1 MLVQNFS
8 ADQFE
13 IFFDQI
19 FDDKIDDNS
28 IKNFLLDL
36 NHHNIPLN
44 SMIGAVKALKKRSL
58 KINCSYPTLDVCGT
72 GGDKLNTL
80 NISTSVAFTL
90 SSMGVKIL
98 KHGNKAVSS
107 QSGSADIFS
116 RLNIDFFDEEQKILG
131 DLNQKNLS
139 FLFAPF
145 FHPALKKLSKIRQEI
160 NQPTIFNYLGPLLN
174 PANPSWQIIGLAK
187 YSMMEKYSQVI
198 AKINPSANIYL
209 VHGFDGMDEITT
221 TDKSYLLKIIQG
233 QIQPLIIINPD
244 EYGITRVS
252 LEDLIGGDS
261 AFNAQKILDLFA
273 NAQDLPYLEIVA
285 LNSAFALQ
293 LINEISD
300 IKEAIKYCKNHIISG
315 KVMDHLIKNY
325 PQLPKN

>member
-36 NHHNIPLN
+36 NHHNIPLS
-44 SMIGAVKALKKRSL
+44 SMIGALRSLKKRSL
-58 KINCSYPTLDVCGT
+58 KINCQFPTLDVCGT

-80 NISTSVAFTL
+80 NISTAVAFTL

-107 QSGSADIFS
+107 KSGSADIFS
-116 RLNIDFFDEEQKILG
+116 YLNIDFLSDENQILNE
-131 DLNQKNLS
+131 LNQKNLS

-145 FHPALKKLSKIRQEI
+145 FHPALKKLAKIRQEI

-174 PANPSWQIIGLAK
+174 PANPSWQIIGIAK
-187 YSMMEKYSQVI
+187 YAMMEKYSQVI

-233 QIQPLIIINPD
+233 QIQPIEIINPS
-244 EYGITRVS
+244 EYGIERAS
-252 LEDLIGGDS
+252 IADLTGGDS
-261 AFNAQKILDLFA
+261 VFNAQKMLDLFA
-273 NAQDLPYLEIVA
+273 CAQDLSYLDIVC

-293 LINEISD
+293 LTGKFLE

-315 KVMDHLIKNY
+315 KVIEHLIKNY
-325 PQLPKN
+325 PQLPQN

>member
-1 MLVQNFS
+1 MLVQSFT

-28 IKNFLLDL
+28 VKNFLLDL
-36 NHHNIPLN
+36 NQNNIPLN
-44 SMIGAVKALKKRSL
+44 SMIGAVRALKKRSL
-58 KINCSYPTLDVCGT
+58 KINCNQDVLDVCGT

-80 NISTSVAFTL
+80 NISTAVAFTL
-90 SSMGVKIL
+90 ASMGVKIL

-107 QSGSADIFS
+107 NSGSADIYS
-116 RLNIDFFDEEQKILG
+116 RLNIDFYEDEQLILN

-139 FLFAPF
+139 FLYAPF
-145 FHPALKKLSKIRQEI
+145 FHPALKKLAKIRQEI

-174 PANPSWQIIGLAK
+174 PANPKSQVIGIAK
-187 YSMMEKYSQVI
+187 YAMMEKYSQVI

-221 TDKSYLLKIIQG
+221 TDKSYLLKIISG
-233 QIQPLIIINPD
+233 ALQPISIVNPD
-244 EYGITRVS
+244 EFGITRVTID
-252 LEDLIGGDS
+252 DLIGGDS
-261 AFNAQKILDLFA
+261 DFNSKKMLDLFA
-273 NAQDLPYLEIVA
+273 SAQNLPYLEIVA

-293 LINEISD
+293 LINKILD
-300 IKEAIKYCKNHIISG
+300 IKEAVKYSKNHIVSG
-315 KVMDHLIKNY
+315 KVMEYLTKNY
-325 PQLPKN
+325 PKLPQN